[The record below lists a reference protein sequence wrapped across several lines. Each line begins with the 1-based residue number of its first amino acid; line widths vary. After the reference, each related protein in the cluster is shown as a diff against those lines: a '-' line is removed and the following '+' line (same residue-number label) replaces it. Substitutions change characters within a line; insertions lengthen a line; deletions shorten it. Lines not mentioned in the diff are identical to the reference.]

1 MIDVLGKGLDGP
13 GKENIAVKTYRVAAL
28 TFALLFAAPGLAPA
42 DGLPCA
48 AVGTASIADRQDPPG
63 PPAGRRFAGERFAR
77 TELFF
82 GSARPDGGAVTE
94 AEFKEFLDQC
104 VTPRFPDGLTLLVG
118 LGQFRGADGVPI
130 EERSTLLILLYPDEA
145 RRESSRRI
153 EEIRDAYKQIF
164 QQESVLRA
172 DRCCEQVGF

>member
-1 MIDVLGKGLDGP
+1 M
-13 GKENIAVKTYRVAAL
+13 KTYRVAAL
-28 TFALLFAAPGLAPA
+28 TFALLLTASGVAPA

-48 AVGTASIADRQDPPG
+48 VVAGARIADRQSTEGQPT
-63 PPAGRRFAGERFAR
+63 GRRFPGERFVR

-82 GSARPDGGAVTE
+82 GSARPGGEVSE

-104 VTPRFPDGLTLLVG
+104 VTPRFPDGLTLLMA
-118 LGQFRGADGVPI
+118 LGQFRGADGIPI
-130 EERSTLLILLYPDEA
+130 EERSMLLILLYPDDA
-145 RRESSRRI
+145 RRESNKKI

-172 DRCCEQVGF
+172 DRCREQVGF